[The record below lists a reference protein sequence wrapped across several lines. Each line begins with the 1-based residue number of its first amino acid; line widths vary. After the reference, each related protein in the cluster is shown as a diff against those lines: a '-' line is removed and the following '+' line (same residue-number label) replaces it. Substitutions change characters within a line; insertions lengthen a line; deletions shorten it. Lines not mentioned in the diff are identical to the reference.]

1 MPRPTRHASAVPR
14 PFPVR
19 GALRPFTPST
29 ALLRVLL
36 FTAVLLSCLVAAPA
50 RPLPLLALPA
60 SATLHATL
68 GFFIWVAFVAFVLAI
83 VAAMMRRGT
92 RARVAPARL
101 QDAVS
106 PFDVT
111 AAEFRGN
118 EHERY
123 NSPLNQDRHREHAAQ
138 RRAVETAIEHS
149 IRLADDQRRKR
160 ERREVAAEERHRV
173 EQGDIDYGD
182 QITGMNAETRDVQR
196 FDIDFCA
203 ETEMP
208 SRSSSRTT
216 LSLPMSGDDSVRTCL
231 TTSLL
236 PSTRYRR
243 RTWST

>member
-1 MPRPTRHASAVPR
+1 
-14 PFPVR
+14 
-19 GALRPFTPST
+19 
-29 ALLRVLL
+29 
-36 FTAVLLSCLVAAPA
+36 
-50 RPLPLLALPA
+50 
-60 SATLHATL
+60 
-68 GFFIWVAFVAFVLAI
+68 
-83 VAAMMRRGT
+83 
-92 RARVAPARL
+92 VAPARL

-182 QITGMNAETRDVQR
+182 QITGANAETRDIQR

-203 ETEMP
+203 ETEMETCKAREKKRQELRKQASQP
-208 SRSSSRTT
+208 RDANAPL
-216 LSLPMSGDDSVRTCL
+216 LSLPGVR
-231 TTSLL
+231 
-236 PSTRYRR
+236 R
-243 RTWST
+243 